1 MAKFIRGN
9 DTKFTS
15 EKHKAALEALG
26 WSLADIPN
34 HQPEP
39 VAPAADDRD
48 ALIAEATALG
58 LQPHHRTGIE
68 KLKAMIAEAK
78 KV

>member
-1 MAKFIRGN
+1 MAKFVRGN

-15 EKHKAALEALG
+15 EKYKSELEALG

-34 HQPEP
+34 HQPEHVSP
-39 VAPAADDRD
+39 VADDRD
-48 ALIAEATALG
+48 ALISEAVALG
-58 LQPHHRTGIE
+58 LQPHHRAGVK
-68 KLKAMIAEAK
+68 KLKSMIAEAK